1 MLRRNLRY
9 ALLSLAGGLAVVLG
23 VQAYLGLSQDPQARP
38 QIPGLLWPNPK
49 PIGEFSLTDHRG
61 EAFGLESLKGQW
73 TFLFFG
79 YTNCPDVCPVTLAVM
94 NSVANQ
100 LSEEPAKQDN
110 VQFAFV
116 TVDPERDTQEQLAG
130 FISYFNEDFV
140 GVGGPDDKLVDLTRQ
155 LGIVFIRSKPEADG
169 SYLVDHTA
177 SILLVNPSG
186 ELIALFRAPHDPVE
200 MAQRFDRIRELVKS

>member
-9 ALLSLAGGLAVVLG
+9 TLLLLAGCLAVVLG
-23 VQAYLGLSQDPQARP
+23 VQAYLGLSQKPQARP

-49 PIGEFSLTDHRG
+49 PIGDFSLTDHRG
-61 EAFGLESLKGQW
+61 EAFGLKQLKGQW

-79 YTNCPDVCPVTLAVM
+79 YTNCPDVCPIALTVM
-94 NSVANQ
+94 NNVARQ
-100 LSEEPAKQDN
+100 LSEDPAQQNN

-130 FISYFNEDFV
+130 FISYFNEDFI
-140 GVGGPDDKLVDLTRQ
+140 GVGGPDDKLAGLTRQ

-177 SILLVNPSG
+177 SILLVNPAG

-200 MAQRFDRIRELVKS
+200 MAQRFDRIRELVES